1 MSYTLT
7 CSSSEDCLSIRIDGK
22 WAIEKPEDII
32 SDILK
37 HWAKHHNLPLFIDAR
52 NLEDTPSI
60 LGDYEN
66 VQRFVVAGFP
76 RGRRIAVLD
85 KLDRRNANDFFETAA
100 CNRGLQF
107 QFFYADEQEAIS
119 WLLSEDSIRHD

>member
-1 MSYTLT
+1 MSYALT
-7 CSSSEDCLSIRIDGK
+7 CSSSEDCLRIRIDRKGEF
-22 WAIEKPEDII
+22 EKPEDII

-37 HWAKHHNLPLFIDAR
+37 HWAKHQNIPLFIDTR
-52 NLEDTPSI
+52 NLEYTPSI

-66 VQRFVVAGFP
+66 VKRFVDAGFP

-85 KLDRRNANDFFETAA
+85 KLDRRTANDFFETTA
-100 CNRGLQF
+100 CNRGLQV